1 MYVVNRQSHLPS
13 ICSTYSNG
21 LDVEG
26 ESVLSLYPKC
36 PLTVILFTISISRW
50 FRKNE
55 VKRYDEGQRMVRE
68 LTSNED
74 SIPTESQLDALTVY
88 CRNDM
93 VTNPTY
99 DVLWERLQDFKNLR
113 HVEKSLLVIEHLI
126 LYGTKKF
133 IRLCLDKKPLLLK
146 LSKYVYKVDGSD
158 IGQNVRRRAKYCY
171 DLLQNEDILNKD
183 GIGKYRAGSI
193 GPPPKDAVVSYDDY
207 FRGADEQDL
216 AQKQKFGL
224 DIKEPVNV
232 NGNSNT
238 TAPSSY
244 DQSAAETGGSK
255 KKKKKKRK
263 KKKEANLSTDDLEDG
278 FSDNDDEDDNDI
290 VKPKSSKKK
299 KKKKMNDD
307 DDDPFG
313 GSDDFGDDDLK
324 DVLSDDVIEAAV
336 AATRAAS
343 S

>member
-1 MYVVNRQSHLPS
+1 M
-13 ICSTYSNG
+13 G
-21 LDVEG
+21 
-26 ESVLSLYPKC
+26 
-36 PLTVILFTISISRW
+36 
-50 FRKNE
+50 
-55 VKRYDEGQRMVRE
+55 
-68 LTSNED
+68 
-74 SIPTESQLDALTVY
+74 
-88 CRNDM
+88 
-93 VTNPTY
+93 
-99 DVLWERLQDFKNLR
+99 
-113 HVEKSLLVIEHLI
+113 
-126 LYGTKKF
+126 GTKKF

-146 LSKYVYKVDGSD
+146 LS
-158 IGQNVRRRAKYCY
+158 KYCY

-244 DQSAAETGGSK
+244 DQSTAETGGSK

-290 VKPKSSKKK
+290 VKPKS
-299 KKKKMNDD
+299 
-307 DDDPFG
+307 
-313 GSDDFGDDDLK
+313 
-324 DVLSDDVIEAAV
+324 
-336 AATRAAS
+336 
-343 S
+343 